1 MSSPIQ
7 ASQEIPMPSSEIAS
21 QSHVRIV
28 ICAFMGGYYSV
39 FGISNHPLFLAFAL
53 YSMLLLFIAPKVTA
67 KRSIIP
73 LLTLIIDNSFAI
85 GGLHLTGE
93 RGSFLLFF
101 LIHFSFA
108 YGIRYG
114 REYLIGS
121 LIISSAGVTWLFWK
135 SSPWQG
141 HIHFLLSFLFGMPF
155 ISLYVYKLTER
166 LRRSEA
172 TANANARRTE
182 KLLVFLAHDIRTPLH
197 QLLGSIRR
205 LQASEDSAAW
215 APTLA
220 KMDSIV
226 NLTARLCSGIVAG
239 QSLSVNHE
247 IAHNFDADDQQRT
260 TLNQRIVE
268 FIELFRDRLDLEGA
282 ALRYELSGVIPPGV
296 TMDISAVERVMLNII
311 SNVTRHCRG
320 GYVEVRVDLVAGD
333 ESKIRIEIEN
343 ARDSSLD
350 DQELDS
356 GPNSTERS
364 LFFGTKLGMDSM
376 RDVMSSAGGEFLFQA
391 INKSTFLSTVIFP
404 VSTCPIEYRV
414 KVQLPVII
422 ISRDA
427 ALIEKCHAM
436 LSEAT
441 NCYLYSSLESFN
453 LNITYYTG
461 EIAAIF
467 VDLNCDSD
475 SADLATIDR
484 FSNRHGVVIL
494 LASDLHRLET
504 MRVTRHQIRI
514 NRDSAR
520 STWIQALQLSEVFRP
535 AKQLPRA
542 HRDYKLGDLASARI
556 LALDDNALNL
566 SFLAAGLRNYGLSIK
581 PVNSLQTAMRDL
593 SDEPF
598 DIFILDWNIGAVTAF
613 ELLQEIQNAP
623 LERSPKIILLTAQTV
638 DLHELPPHIVQN
650 TIVLAKP
657 VDNASVLFAIMK
669 LWLRSEL
676 TFTNEL
682 ALSADRIFF
691 LDGYKDLAWD
701 SESSRL
707 IDGLLGEFLMDLDAR
722 FADLIVENHVLLHED
737 AIIKLHAIVSMCY
750 SVGAYALG
758 DKLDIDR
765 NLFLSGSAQGW
776 AISDSGFA
784 QIREILSLTKMH
796 VSMFQLSMRARWAS

>member
-1 MSSPIQ
+1 MNSPIQ
-7 ASQEIPMPSSEIAS
+7 ANQEIPIPSSEIAN

-39 FGISNHPLFLAFAL
+39 FGISNHPLYLVFAL
-53 YSMLLLFIAPKVTA
+53 YSMVLLFIAPRVSA
-67 KRSIIP
+67 RRSVIP
-73 LLTLIIDNSFAI
+73 LLTLIIDNGFAI

-114 REYLIGS
+114 REYLFGS

-135 SSPWQG
+135 SFPWQG

-155 ISLYVYKLTER
+155 ISIYVYKLTER

-215 APTLA
+215 APILA
-220 KMDSIV
+220 NMESIV
-226 NLTARLCSGIVAG
+226 NLTARMCSGVVAS

-247 IAHNFDADDQQRT
+247 ISHKFDADDQQRT

-282 ALRYELSGVIPPGV
+282 ALRYELSGVIPPGA
-296 TMDISAVERVMLNII
+296 TMDMSAVERVMLNII

-320 GYVEVRVDLVAGD
+320 GCVEVRVDLVPGD

-350 DQELDS
+350 DRELDS
-356 GPNSTERS
+356 DLNSTQQS
-364 LFFGTKLGMDSM
+364 LFFGTSVGMDSM
-376 RDVMSSAGGEFLFQA
+376 RDVMSAASGEFLFRA
-391 INKSTFLSTVIFP
+391 VNNSTFLTTVIFP
-404 VSTCPIEYRV
+404 VSTCPMEHRV
-414 KVQLPVII
+414 NIQLPVVI

-441 NCYLYSSLESFN
+441 NCYSYSSLESFN
-453 LNITYYTG
+453 LNITSYDG

-467 VDLNCDSD
+467 LDLNGDSD
-475 SADLATIDR
+475 SAELATIDT
-484 FSNRHGVVIL
+484 FSDQHGMVIL
-494 LASDLHRLET
+494 FASELDGLNK
-504 MRVTRHQIRI
+504 MRVNRRQIRI
-514 NRDSAR
+514 NRGSAR
-520 STWIQALQLSEVFRP
+520 STWIQALQLSKIFRP
-535 AKQLPRA
+535 PKQLPHAR
-542 HRDYKLGDLASARI
+542 RYCNLGDLASARI
-556 LALDDNALNL
+556 LALDDNSLNL
-566 SFLAAGLRNYGLSIK
+566 SLLAAGLRNYGLSIK
-581 PVNSLQTAMRDL
+581 PADSLQAAMRDL

-613 ELLQEIQNAP
+613 ELLQKIQNAP
-623 LERSPKIILLTAQTV
+623 RERSPKILLLTAQNV

-650 TIVLAKP
+650 TIVLTKP
-657 VDNASVLFAIMK
+657 VDSASVLFAIMK
-669 LWLRSEL
+669 LWQRSEL
-676 TFTNEL
+676 VPTNES

-691 LDGYKDLAWD
+691 LDSYKKLDWG

-707 IDGLLGEFLMDLDAR
+707 IDGLLGEFLVDLEAR
-722 FADLIVENHVLLHED
+722 FADLIVENQVLLHED
-737 AIIKLHAIVSMCY
+737 AIRKVHAIVSVCY

-776 AISDSGFA
+776 ANSDSRFA

-796 VSMFQLSMRARWAS
+796 VSMFQLSVRARWAS